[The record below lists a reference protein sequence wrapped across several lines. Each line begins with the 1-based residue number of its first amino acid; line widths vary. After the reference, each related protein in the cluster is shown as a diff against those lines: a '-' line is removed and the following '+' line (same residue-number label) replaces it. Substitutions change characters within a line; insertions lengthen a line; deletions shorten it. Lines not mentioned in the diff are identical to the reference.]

1 MLKKINLKVAQYF
14 FQDDADLGPL
24 EPDWEDDGG
33 DGHERARRMFK
44 ELDQER

>member
-1 MLKKINLKVAQYF
+1 MLKKINLKVGQSF